1 MVVNDEQLLEELTDL
16 VVLPEVQAI
25 DPGVVMI
32 IKNNTKLVGKVKDD
46 DNGDDDNRQSK
57 YTAHHLLSCILF
69 ANYLAS
75 SSGKSIDRHT
85 GITPTL
91 LNFASRCQVILLRML
106 RVSPCVEELKS
117 IEVIDGGNTISLL
130 SYLLQTYFMYPDNQS
145 NEELLQEL
153 MSAHAMIGNA
163 VVESDSSSGKYLMQ
177 V

>member
-1 MVVNDEQLLEELTDL
+1 
-16 VVLPEVQAI
+16 
-25 DPGVVMI
+25 
-32 IKNNTKLVGKVKDD
+32 
-46 DNGDDDNRQSK
+46 
-57 YTAHHLLSCILF
+57 
-69 ANYLAS
+69 
-75 SSGKSIDRHT
+75 
-85 GITPTL
+85 
-91 LNFASRCQVILLRML
+91 ML